1 MTIRDYRLA
10 RGLTQ
15 QQLADA
21 AILNRSQIQKLE
33 RGEIQVGNI
42 TLSNAARLACALGI
56 KIEDLI
62 ENQEKP

>member
-1 MTIRDYRLA
+1 MTIREYRTA

-21 AILNRSQIQKLE
+21 AFLNRSQIQKIE

-42 TLSNAARLACALGI
+42 TLANAARLAAALDI
-56 KIEDLI
+56 TIEQLI

>member
-1 MTIRDYRLA
+1 MTIRDYRLS
-10 RGLTQ
+10 RGLSQ
-15 QQLADA
+15 QQLADTA
-21 AILNRSQIQKLE
+21 GLNRSQIQKLE

-42 TLSNAARLACALGI
+42 TLANAARLAYALGI

>member
-1 MTIRDYRLA
+1 MTIKEYRTA

-15 QQLADA
+15 QQLADTA
-21 AILNRSQIQKLE
+21 GLNRSQIQKLE
-33 RGEIQVGNI
+33 RGEIRIGNI
-42 TLSNAARLACALGI
+42 TLANAARLAYALGI

>member
-1 MTIRDYRLA
+1 MTIRDYRLS

-21 AILNRSQIQKLE
+21 ALLNRSQIQKLE

-42 TLSNAARLACALGI
+42 TLANAARLAAALGI
-56 KIEDLI
+56 EIDDLL
-62 ENQEKP
+62 K